1 MMLDMFYGLNVLQ
14 CSELVKNVGHQ
25 SLPKQILFYHVRIVT
40 KSQSHNASIVVPP
53 MAPKRQMI
61 TSIADDRPPSR
72 LRFLGG
78 FRVLSYNV
86 LAEIYATRQM
96 YPYCPMWALNW
107 SFRKQL
113 LQRELQLYNADIL
126 CLQVTT

>member
-1 MMLDMFYGLNVLQ
+1 
-14 CSELVKNVGHQ
+14 
-25 SLPKQILFYHVRIVT
+25 
-40 KSQSHNASIVVPP
+40 

-61 TSIADDRPPSR
+61 ASIKEDRPPSR
-72 LRFLGG
+72 VRHIGG

-113 LQRELQLYNADIL
+113 LRRELQLYNADLL
-126 CLQVTT
+126 CLQEVQADHYKNYFQPMMSEMGYEGLYQKKTRESMGLEGKVDGCAMFYRKNRYVT